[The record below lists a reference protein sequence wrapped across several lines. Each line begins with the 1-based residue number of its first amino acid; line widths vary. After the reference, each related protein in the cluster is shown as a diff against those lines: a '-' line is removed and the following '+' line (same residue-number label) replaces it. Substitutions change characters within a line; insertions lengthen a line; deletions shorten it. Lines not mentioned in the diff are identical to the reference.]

1 MAAVSANAGVVA
13 GRCRGEMGGG
23 LAIQSDEQ
31 EGSVH
36 QSRTVWHQEER
47 RGNRQLCLTGRFVA
61 GVQRRRSGGRSNR
74 GIRGGGQS
82 PPEERER
89 EKGGGECT
97 TRHHRKTKT
106 DKPDTRRSTRH
117 ITRTQA
123 DKPARRSTRSRRVD
137 SPHACTFPIGQPLLY
152 LFFPL
157 RATGSGEKIRLFI
170 YLWIASLT
178 VCICRCY
185 LVPKFSGCRRP
196 FCCLFLHFPGLPA

>member
-1 MAAVSANAGVVA
+1 MRVGGCRDSVVAAVSANAGVVA

-89 EKGGGECT
+89 EHSGGREHG
-97 TRHHRKTKT
+97 RGDRGG
-106 DKPDTRRSTRH
+106 RY
-117 ITRTQA
+117 A
-123 DKPARRSTRSRRVD
+123 
-137 SPHACTFPIGQPLLY
+137 
-152 LFFPL
+152 
-157 RATGSGEKIRLFI
+157 
-170 YLWIASLT
+170 
-178 VCICRCY
+178 
-185 LVPKFSGCRRP
+185 
-196 FCCLFLHFPGLPA
+196 

>member
-1 MAAVSANAGVVA
+1 MRVGGCRDSVVAAVSANAGVVA

-89 EKGGGECT
+89 ERGGGV
-97 TRHHRKTKT
+97 HHQTPQKNQNGQARYASIDPIHHADTGRQAGTPIDAEQAGRLSSRMHLPNRTAPPLSLFSSSSDRK
-106 DKPDTRRSTRH
+106 RRENT
-117 ITRTQA
+117 
-123 DKPARRSTRSRRVD
+123 
-137 SPHACTFPIGQPLLY
+137 
-152 LFFPL
+152 
-157 RATGSGEKIRLFI
+157 FI
-170 YLWIASLT
+170 YLF
-178 VCICRCY
+178 VDC
-185 LVPKFSGCRRP
+185 FSNG
-196 FCCLFLHFPGLPA
+196 LHLPLLSCAKIFRVS